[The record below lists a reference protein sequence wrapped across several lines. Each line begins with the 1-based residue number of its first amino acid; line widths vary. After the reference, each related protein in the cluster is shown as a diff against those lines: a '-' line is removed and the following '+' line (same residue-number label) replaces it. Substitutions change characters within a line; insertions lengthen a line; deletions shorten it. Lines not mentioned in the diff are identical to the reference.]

1 MYFYYLIKLIIF
13 MALQTSL
20 INGKA
25 THQEEIIC

>member
-13 MALQTSL
+13 MVLQISL

-25 THQEEIIC
+25 TEEEIVG